1 MYQIEHQSEGQGN
14 LSLSV
19 VNPLMVQPYSAGQ
32 VGFTWEGKMETSEGR
47 GGHCEHDCEHMNSSV
62 SL

>member
-1 MYQIEHQSEGQGN
+1 MYQIEHQSGCQGN
-14 LSLSV
+14 LSLSM

-32 VGFTWEGKMETSEGR
+32 VGFTWEGKMETPEG
-47 GGHCEHDCEHMNSSV
+47 GGGQFPDCERMNSSV